1 MTQNSQ
7 SLFTCAFET
16 YCEASRGLG
25 ELPAEAQVL
34 LLQFELYQAC
44 KRAADSEER
53 CRELQREVE
62 EGRGALCAQAQHH
75 HEQSTHAAD
84 KLAEVKSACEK
95 ELRRLQDESLRAQRR
110 CATLEDFCHCLLL
123 TIERAACEDSGAER
137 APFVSGSARA
147 VP

>member
-1 MTQNSQ
+1 MTQS
-7 SLFTCAFET
+7 SHPLVTSAFENYREVT
-16 YCEASRGLG
+16 RDLG
-25 ELPAEAQVL
+25 ELPAESQVL
-34 LLQFELYQAC
+34 RLQFELYLAC
-44 KRAADSEER
+44 KRATDSEER

-75 HEQSTHAAD
+75 HEEATHAAD
-84 KLAEVKSACEK
+84 KLAEVKSACEE

-123 TIERAACEDSGAER
+123 TIERAACDDSGAER
-137 APFVSGSARA
+137 APSVSGSAGA

>member
-1 MTQNSQ
+1 MTS
-7 SLFTCAFET
+7 SSHPLFTSAFET
-16 YCEASRGLG
+16 FREATRGLAD
-25 ELPAEAQVL
+25 LPAEAQIV

-75 HEQSTHAAD
+75 HEEATHAAD
-84 KLAEVKSACEK
+84 KLAEVKSASEE
-95 ELRRLQDESLRAQRR
+95 ELRRLQDESLRAQHR

-123 TIERAACEDSGAER
+123 TIERAACDDSAAER
-137 APFVSGSARA
+137 ALSASESRA
-147 VP
+147 AVR

>member
-1 MTQNSQ
+1 MTQNSH
-7 SLFTCAFET
+7 SLFTSAFET
-16 YCEASRGLG
+16 YREATRGLA
-25 ELPAEAQVL
+25 ELPAEAQLVL
-34 LLQFELYQAC
+34 LRFELYQAC

-84 KLAEVKSACEK
+84 KLAEVKSACE
-95 ELRRLQDESLRAQRR
+95 EDVRRLQDESLKAQRR

-123 TIERAACEDSGAER
+123 TIERAACDDSAAKA
-137 APFVSGSARA
+137 APSVSESARA